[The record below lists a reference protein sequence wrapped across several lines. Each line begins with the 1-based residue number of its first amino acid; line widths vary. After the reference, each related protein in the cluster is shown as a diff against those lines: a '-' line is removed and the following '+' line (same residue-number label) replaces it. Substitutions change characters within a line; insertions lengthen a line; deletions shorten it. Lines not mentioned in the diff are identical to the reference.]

1 MDNLTAQKKERT
13 EPTLEW
19 TITAGGATYA
29 CPNCSW
35 KYFREAENIRTAR
48 ELFYKHVC
56 ADYPPLK

>member
-1 MDNLTAQKKERT
+1 MGNLTAQKKERT

-19 TITAGGATYA
+19 TITVGGVAYA
-29 CPNCSW
+29 CPDCSW
-35 KYFREAENIRTAR
+35 KYFREAQNIRTAR